1 MCYSYFATP
10 TSLLPRALRGRRP
23 YAGGDSRA
31 TAAVGGLRQSPGAG
45 RCKPPLPI
53 GHGQRLCPRGRAVAV
68 SLLDGVLWA
77 RPHRGAWLFAAFL
90 GLAEATGG
98 LPGRRGRE
106 APTPQGR
113 GPLAPA
119 LGGVWRALGPQ
130 NAAAPAWP
138 PDLPAPPGNSH
149 IADGCRL
156 GMGEAGAVGYAPGR
170 RRLAAGGGP
179 QGCPRPA
186 KQKSA
191 PGALGPGCALSGRFA
206 PRRRPP
212 PGRWDFA
219 PPPRRGRQGGKP
231 GRSAG
236 LGMAD
241 VGPGLSEWLGFCQAV
256 FLWQKEQH
264 PDFLGNKAQIYK
276 L

>member
-10 TSLLPRALRGRRP
+10 TSFLPRALRGRRP

-45 RCKPPLPI
+45 RCKPPLPV

-119 LGGVWRALGPQ
+119 LAAVLRALGPQ
-130 NAAAPAWP
+130 KAAAPAWP

-170 RRLAAGGGP
+170 RRLAARPPQAAWPAKPNGGP
-179 QGCPRPA
+179 GHRPGPPFQGASRPA
-186 KQKSA
+186 A
-191 PGALGPGCALSGRFA
+191 
-206 PRRRPP
+206 
-212 PGRWDFA
+212 A
-219 PPPRRGRQGGKP
+219 PPR
-231 GRSAG
+231 A
-236 LGMAD
+236 
-241 VGPGLSEWLGFCQAV
+241 LGFCTAA
-256 FLWQKEQH
+256 
-264 PDFLGNKAQIYK
+264 PAGKAGREARAFCRPWNGGGRARA
-276 L
+276 

>member
-10 TSLLPRALRGRRP
+10 TSFLPRALRGRRP

-45 RCKPPLPI
+45 RCKPPLPV

-119 LGGVWRALGPQ
+119 LAAVLRALGPP

-138 PDLPAPPGNSH
+138 PGLPAPPGTPPYCRWMQ
-149 IADGCRL
+149 AGDGGGGRR
-156 GMGEAGAVGYAPGR
+156 GVRAGAAAFGGR
-170 RRLAAGGGP
+170 G
-179 QGCPRPA
+179 RPA
-186 KQKSA
+186 GLPPACQTKERARGPWPRVRSFR
-191 PGALGPGCALSGRFA
+191 ALR
-206 PRRRPP
+206 
-212 PGRWDFA
+212 A
-219 PPPRRGRQGGKP
+219 PPPPPR
-231 GRSAG
+231 A
-236 LGMAD
+236 
-241 VGPGLSEWLGFCQAV
+241 LGFCTAA
-256 FLWQKEQH
+256 
-264 PDFLGNKAQIYK
+264 PAGKAGREARAFCRPWNGGCRARA
-276 L
+276 

>member
-10 TSLLPRALRGRRP
+10 TSFLPRALRGRRP

-45 RCKPPLPI
+45 RMKPPLPV
-53 GHGQRLCPRGRAVAV
+53 GHGQRLCPRGRAVAA

-98 LPGRRGRE
+98 LPNKRAR
-106 APTPQGR
+106 P
-113 GPLAPA
+113 GPLAPGA
-119 LGGVWRALGPQ
+119 LFQGASRP
-130 NAAAPAWP
+130 AAA
-138 PDLPAPPGNSH
+138 
-149 IADGCRL
+149 
-156 GMGEAGAVGYAPGR
+156 
-170 RRLAAGGGP
+170 
-179 QGCPRPA
+179 
-186 KQKSA
+186 
-191 PGALGPGCALSGRFA
+191 
-206 PRRRPP
+206 P

-241 VGPGLSEWLGFCQAV
+241 VGPGLSGLLQFCQAV

>member
-1 MCYSYFATP
+1 MN
-10 TSLLPRALRGRRP
+10 TSKKWRKPLF
-23 YAGGDSRA
+23 
-31 TAAVGGLRQSPGAG
+31 RQPGAG
-45 RCKPPLPI
+45 AF
-53 GHGQRLCPRGRAVAV
+53 GPRPCGGFAGLGPAKRRRPGVA
-68 SLLDGVLWA
+68 A
-77 RPHRGAWLFAAFL
+77 RPSCAPRHPPI
-90 GLAEATGG
+90 
-98 LPGRRGRE
+98 LPMDAGWGWGRR
-106 APTPQGR
+106 APWGTRR
-113 GPLAPA
+113 G
-119 LGGVWRALGPQ
+119 GGVWR
-130 NAAAPAWP
+130 
-138 PDLPAPPGNSH
+138 
-149 IADGCRL
+149 
-156 GMGEAGAVGYAPGR
+156 PGR
-170 RRLAAGGGP
+170 P

-206 PRRRPP
+206 PRRRP

-241 VGPGLSEWLGFCQAV
+241 VGPGLSGLLQFCQAV

>member
-1 MCYSYFATP
+1 MPPEKGTLPFAC
-10 TSLLPRALRGRRP
+10 SVASALATARGRYHLFPGGGRGVTRLDERP
-23 YAGGDSRA
+23 GFG
-31 TAAVGGLRQSPGAG
+31 
-45 RCKPPLPI
+45 I
-53 GHGQRLCPRGRAVAV
+53 
-68 SLLDGVLWA
+68 
-77 RPHRGAWLFAAFL
+77 AFL
-90 GLAEATGG
+90 ALAEN
-98 LPGRRGRE
+98 
-106 APTPQGR
+106 
-113 GPLAPA
+113 PA
-119 LGGVWRALGPQ
+119 EG
-130 NAAAPAWP
+130 
-138 PDLPAPPGNSH
+138 
-149 IADGCRL
+149 
-156 GMGEAGAVGYAPGR
+156 GR

-212 PGRWDFA
+212 GRWDFA

-241 VGPGLSEWLGFCQAV
+241 VGPGLSGLLQFCQAV

-276 L
+276 LRLCRAEKS

>member
-1 MCYSYFATP
+1 MKGLAFRRLFGVGGSDGGPAGAAGARSAHTARAGAFGPRPCGGFAGLGP
-10 TSLLPRALRGRRP
+10 AKRRRP
-23 YAGGDSRA
+23 G
-31 TAAVGGLRQSPGAG
+31 
-45 RCKPPLPI
+45 
-53 GHGQRLCPRGRAVAV
+53 VA
-68 SLLDGVLWA
+68 A
-77 RPHRGAWLFAAFL
+77 RPSC
-90 GLAEATGG
+90 
-98 LPGRRGRE
+98 
-106 APTPQGR
+106 APR
-113 GPLAPA
+113 
-119 LGGVWRALGPQ
+119 
-130 NAAAPAWP
+130 P
-138 PDLPAPPGNSH
+138 PH

-212 PGRWDFA
+212 GRWDFA

-241 VGPGLSEWLGFCQAV
+241 VGPGLSGLLQFCQAV

-276 L
+276 LRLCRAEKS

>member
-10 TSLLPRALRGRRP
+10 TSFLPRALRGRRP

-45 RCKPPLPI
+45 RFKPPLPV

-77 RPHRGAWLFAAFL
+77 RSHRGAWLFAAFL
-90 GLAEATGG
+90 ALAEN
-98 LPGRRGRE
+98 
-106 APTPQGR
+106 
-113 GPLAPA
+113 PA
-119 LGGVWRALGPQ
+119 
-130 NAAAPAWP
+130 
-138 PDLPAPPGNSH
+138 
-149 IADGCRL
+149 
-156 GMGEAGAVGYAPGR
+156 EEGR

-191 PGALGPGCALSGRFA
+191 PGALGPGCALLGRFA
-206 PRRRPP
+206 PRRRP

-241 VGPGLSEWLGFCQAV
+241 VGPGLSGLLQFCQAV

>member
-10 TSLLPRALRGRRP
+10 TSFLPRALRGRRP

-31 TAAVGGLRQSPGAG
+31 TAAVGGLRQSPAAG
-45 RCKPPLPI
+45 RMKPPLPV

-119 LGGVWRALGPQ
+119 LAAVLRALGPQ

-138 PDLPAPPGNSH
+138 GQPFYALGQPPYGRRRRT
-149 IADGCRL
+149 GT
-156 GMGEAGAVGYAPGR
+156 GEAGPVGWAPG
-170 RRLAAGGGP
+170 GGGVWQARGGP
-179 QGCPRPA
+179 VGRPGAA
-186 KQKSA
+186 KQKSG
-191 PGALGPGCALSGRFA
+191 PGGLWPLGPLSACRKSPA
-206 PRRRPP
+206 
-212 PGRWDFA
+212 
-219 PPPRRGRQGGKP
+219 K
-231 GRSAG
+231 AG
-236 LGMAD
+236 LFR
-241 VGPGLSEWLGFCQAV
+241 L
-256 FLWQKEQH
+256 
-264 PDFLGNKAQIYK
+264 
-276 L
+276 